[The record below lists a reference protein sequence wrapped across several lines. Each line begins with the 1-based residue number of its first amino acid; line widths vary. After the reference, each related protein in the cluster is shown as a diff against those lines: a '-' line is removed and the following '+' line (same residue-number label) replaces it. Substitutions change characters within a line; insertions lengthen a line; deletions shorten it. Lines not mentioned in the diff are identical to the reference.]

1 MPQSVRYPSNRGEVK
16 KVALARVSDLTGA
29 SAPDEQF
36 GTLVVIKHP
45 KLDRVVQL
53 DVLPAEVAGLET
65 EADLVIL
72 ELRMPSQEPK
82 RIVVS
87 LDTFNSLSSD
97 IDSAISKAPSPRGR
111 QPKP

>member
-1 MPQSVRYPSNRGEVK
+1 M
-16 KVALARVSDLTGA
+16 ALARVSDLTGA

-36 GTLVVIKHP
+36 GTLVVVKHP

-53 DVLPAEVAGLET
+53 DVLPAEVAGLDS

-72 ELRMPSQEPK
+72 ELRLPSQEAK

-87 LDTFNSLSSD
+87 LDSFNDLSPD
-97 IDSAISKAPSPRGR
+97 IESAIAKAPSPRGR
-111 QPKP
+111 RPKP

>member
-1 MPQSVRYPSNRGEVK
+1 M
-16 KVALARVSDLTGA
+16 ALARVSDLTGA
-29 SAPDEQF
+29 SAPDDEF

-53 DVLPAEVAGLET
+53 DVLPAEVAELET

-82 RIVVS
+82 RIIVS
-87 LDTFNSLSSD
+87 LDSFNNLSSD

-111 QPKP
+111 RPKP